1 MASPVLPPPE
11 TATTRR
17 RGAGRELW
25 RALAGRTARLV
36 AGVHRTWRRS
46 LQFRVVTITLV
57 ASSLLVGGF
66 AYLIA
71 DKITGILLENAK
83 TDVRLR
89 LEGGAD
95 YTAKQVLLYRQPQEA
110 QLQQTI
116 EGTVNYLAGGDPQQ
130 TSGVV
135 VAITAEDHPGVIQ
148 TRAAPA
154 IDVGPLI
161 SPELRTAVADG
172 NVASQIGTGR
182 LTGAQ
187 DTKYLAY
194 GSPVPTKFG
203 QIELYYLVPLTRQ
216 DATAAEARATVVG
229 TGAAL
234 VVLLGLLA
242 ALVTRLVVNPV
253 RVAART
259 AQRLSAGL
267 LDQRMVVNG
276 EDDLALLAASFNQM
290 ATNLQRQILRLEEM
304 SRLQRRFTSDVSH
317 ELRTPLTTVRMA
329 ADLIFAER
337 DEFDPAV
344 ARSAELLQA
353 ELDRFEELLTD
364 LLEISRFD
372 AGFAMLDAEPTD
384 LVPIVHRVVERLT
397 GLAERVG
404 VPIELDL
411 PEDEVIAE
419 VDPRRVERVLRN
431 LVGNAVEHGEGQPV
445 LIRLGM
451 DETAVAVTV
460 RDHGVGLKPGEEK
473 LVFNR
478 FWRADPSRARQTG
491 GTGLGLS
498 ISVEDARLH
507 GGWLEAW
514 GAPGQGA
521 QFRLTLP
528 ARAGDRLT
536 TSPLRLVPEDARLP
550 FGGPGDAAPL
560 AIGPGAGGALTIGP
574 ADDTEATRAEV
585 RT

>member
-1 MASPVLPPPE
+1 MW
-11 TATTRR
+11 RR
-17 RGAGRELW
+17 LSGRLA
-25 RALAGRTARLV
+25 RLLAGL
-36 AGVHRTWRRS
+36 HQTWRRS
-46 LQFRVVTITLV
+46 LQVRVVTITLV
-57 ASSLLVGGF
+57 VSSLLVGGF
-66 AYLIA
+66 AFLIA
-71 DKITGILLENAK
+71 DKITSILLDNAK
-83 TDVRLR
+83 TDVRSR
-89 LEGGAD
+89 LTSGAD
-95 YTAKQVLLYRQPQEA
+95 YAAKQFSLYSQPQEA
-110 QLQQTI
+110 QLQETI
-116 EGTVNYLAGGDPQQ
+116 DGTVNYLAGGDPQQ

-135 VAITAEDHPGVIQ
+135 VALTADGAGGMILPRSSPAVDFRPLLSPDL
-148 TRAAPA
+148 RAA
-154 IDVGPLI
+154 
-161 SPELRTAVADG
+161 VAGG
-172 NVASQIGTGR
+172 NVANQIQTGR
-182 LTGAQ
+182 LTGDRA
-187 DTKYLAY
+187 TKYLVY
-194 GSPVPTKFG
+194 GSPVPTRFG
-203 QIELYYLVPLTRQ
+203 QVELYYFVPLTLQ
-216 DATAAEARATVVG
+216 DTTASQARATVVA
-229 TGAAL
+229 TGVAL
-234 VVLLGLLA
+234 VLLLGLLA
-242 ALVTRLVVNPV
+242 ALVTRLVVTPV

-267 LDQRMVVNG
+267 LDQRMAVNG

-337 DEFDPAV
+337 DGFEPAV

-372 AGFAMLDAEPTD
+372 AGFAVLDAEPTD
-384 LVPIVHRVVERLT
+384 VVPVVHRVVDRLS

-404 VPIELDL
+404 VEIELDV
-411 PEDEVIAE
+411 PTAPVIAE
-419 VDPRRVERVLRN
+419 IDPRRVERVLRN
-431 LVGNAVEHGEGQPV
+431 LVGNAVEHGEGRPV
-445 LIRLGM
+445 RITLGI
-451 DETAVAVTV
+451 DDTAVAVTV

-498 ISVEDARLH
+498 ISLEDARLH

-528 ARAGDRLT
+528 ARAGDRLI
-536 TSPLRLVPEDARLP
+536 TSPLRLVPADATLP
-550 FGGPGDAAPL
+550 FGATSTDGLL
-560 AIGPGAGGALTIGP
+560 AIGPASDGVLVVGP
-574 ADDTEATRAEV
+574 AAPAPEQRAEV
-585 RT
+585 AS

>member
-1 MASPVLPPPE
+1 MVTSPTPHADPAVS
-11 TATTRR
+11 RR
-17 RGAGRELW
+17 RHAGRELC
-25 RALAGRTARLV
+25 RAVVGRSARLV
-36 AGVHRTWRRS
+36 AGLHQTWRRS
-46 LQFRVVTITLV
+46 LQVRVVTITLV

-66 AYLIA
+66 AYVIA
-71 DKITGILLENAK
+71 NKITDILLTNAV
-83 TDVRLR
+83 TDTRLR
-89 LEGGAD
+89 ITSGAD
-95 YTAKQVLLYRQPQEA
+95 YAAKQVYLFSQPQEA
-110 QLQQTI
+110 QLQDTI

-135 VAITAEDHPGVIQ
+135 VAITADNYTDIIE
-148 TRAAPA
+148 TRSSPVL
-154 IDVGPLI
+154 DVRPLI
-161 SPELRTAVADG
+161 SRELRASVADG
-172 NVASQIGTGR
+172 NVAWQIRTGR
-182 LTGAQ
+182 LTGERA
-187 DTKYLAY
+187 KYLVY
-194 GSPVPTKFG
+194 GSPVPTRFG
-203 QIELYYLVPLTRQ
+203 QVELYYFVPLSRQ
-216 DATAAEARATVVG
+216 DATAADARATVVA
-229 TGAAL
+229 TGVAL
-234 VVLLGLLA
+234 VLLLGLLA
-242 ALVTRLVVNPV
+242 ALVTRLVVTPV

-337 DEFDPAV
+337 DDFDPAV

-384 LVPIVHRVVERLT
+384 LVPVVHRVADRLA

-404 VPIELDL
+404 VAIELDV
-411 PEDEVIAE
+411 PATSVIAE

-431 LVGNAVEHGEGQPV
+431 LVGNAVEHGEGKPV
-445 LIRLGM
+445 RITLGV
-451 DETAVAVTV
+451 DDTAVAVTV

-498 ISVEDARLH
+498 ISLEDARLH

-536 TSPLRLVPEDARLP
+536 TSPLRLVPADAALP
-550 FGGPGDAAPL
+550 FGGPRAGGLL
-560 AIGPGAGGALTIGP
+560 AIGPGPGGALAVGP
-574 ADDTEATRAEV
+574 AGAGEKAEARS
-585 RT
+585 

>member
-1 MASPVLPPPE
+1 MTTSPTSSLPP
-11 TATTRR
+11 AASRR
-17 RGAGRELW
+17 PHAAWELW
-25 RALAGRTARLV
+25 RALAARVARLA
-36 AGVHRTWRRS
+36 AGLRQTWRRS
-46 LQFRVVTITLV
+46 LQVRVVTITLV
-57 ASSLLVGGF
+57 TSSLLVGGF

-71 DKITGILLENAK
+71 DKITSILLENAE

-89 LEGGAD
+89 LDSGSD
-95 YTAKQVLLYRQPQEA
+95 YAAKQLGLFSQPQEA
-110 QLQQTI
+110 QLQDTI
-116 EGTVNYLAGGDPQQ
+116 DGTVNYLAGGDPQQ

-135 VAITAEDHPGVIQ
+135 VGIVSDNHTGIEPRFSPDVEVGTLISREL
-148 TRAAPA
+148 RAA
-154 IDVGPLI
+154 
-161 SPELRTAVADG
+161 VAGG
-172 NVASQIGTGR
+172 NIASQIRTGR
-182 LTGAQ
+182 FA
-187 DTKYLAY
+187 DHPTKYLVY
-194 GSPVPTKFG
+194 GSPVPTRFG
-203 QIELYYLVPLTRQ
+203 QVELYYLMPLARQ
-216 DATAAEARATVVG
+216 DATAADARATVVA

-234 VVLLGLLA
+234 VLLLGLLA
-242 ALVTRLVVNPV
+242 ALVTRLVVTPV

-267 LDQRMVVNG
+267 LDQRMAVNG

-337 DEFDPAV
+337 DGFDPAV

-384 LVPIVHRVVERLT
+384 LVPVVHRVADRLA

-404 VPIELDL
+404 VTIDLDV
-411 PEDEVIAE
+411 PDAPVIAE
-419 VDPRRVERVLRN
+419 IDPRRVERVLRN
-431 LVGNAVEHGEGQPV
+431 LVGNAVEHGEGRPV
-445 LIRLGM
+445 LITLGQ
-451 DETAVAVTV
+451 DDRAVAVTV
-460 RDHGVGLKPGEEK
+460 RDRGVGLKPGEEK

-498 ISVEDARLH
+498 ISLEDARLH

-514 GAPGQGA
+514 GATGQGA

-528 ARAGDRLT
+528 NRAGDRLT
-536 TSPLRLVPEDARLP
+536 TSPLRLVPADAALP
-550 FGGPGDAAPL
+550 FGGPRDGGLL
-560 AIGPGAGGALTIGP
+560 AIGPGPGGALAIGP
-574 ADDTEATRAEV
+574 APADDRAEV
-585 RT
+585 VS

>member
-1 MASPVLPPPE
+1 MTSAPDPTPE
-11 TATTRR
+11 HTAGWRPAAR
-17 RGAGRELW
+17 ALW
-25 RALAGRTARLV
+25 RVLVGRALRVTAGLRQ
-36 AGVHRTWRRS
+36 TWRRS
-46 LQFRVVTITLV
+46 LQVRVVTITLV
-57 ASSLLVGGF
+57 VSSLLVGGF

-71 DKITGILLENAK
+71 DKITNILLDNAE
-83 TDVRLR
+83 TDVLLRLR
-89 LEGGAD
+89 NGSD
-95 YTAKQVLLYRQPQEA
+95 YSAKQFFLYSQPQEA
-110 QLQQTI
+110 QLQDTI

-135 VAITAEDHPGVIQ
+135 VAITADNYAGIIE
-148 TRAAPA
+148 TRTSPA
-154 IDVGPLI
+154 MDVRPLV
-161 SPELRTAVADG
+161 SRELRAAVADG
-172 NVASQIGTGR
+172 KVAHQIRTGR
-182 LTGAQ
+182 LTGER
-187 DTKYLAY
+187 TKYLVY
-194 GSPVPTKFG
+194 GSPVPTRFG
-203 QIELYYLVPLTRQ
+203 QLELYYLVPLNRQ
-216 DATAAEARATVVG
+216 DATAADARSTVLATGV
-229 TGAAL
+229 AL
-234 VVLLGLLA
+234 VLLLGLLA
-242 ALVTRLVVNPV
+242 ALVTRLVVTPV

-337 DEFDPAV
+337 DGFDPAV

-372 AGFAMLDAEPTD
+372 AGFAMLDSEPTD
-384 LVPIVHRVVERLT
+384 LVPVVHRVADRLA

-404 VPIELDL
+404 VRIELVV
-411 PEDEVIAE
+411 PTTPVIAE

-431 LVGNAVEHGEGQPV
+431 LVGNAVEHGEAKPV
-445 LIRLGM
+445 VITLGV
-451 DETAVAVTV
+451 DRTAVAVTV

-498 ISVEDARLH
+498 ISLEDARLH

-528 ARAGDRLT
+528 VRSGDRLT
-536 TSPLRLVPEDARLP
+536 TSPLRLVPADATLP
-550 FGGPGDAAPL
+550 FGGPRDGDLLAIGPAGGGVL
-560 AIGPGAGGALTIGP
+560 AIGPGSAGT
-574 ADDTEATRAEV
+574 DERAQA
-585 RT
+585 RS

>member
-1 MASPVLPPPE
+1 M
-11 TATTRR
+11 
-17 RGAGRELW
+17 AGRVLG
-25 RALAGRTARLV
+25 LA
-36 AGVHRTWRRS
+36 AGLHQTWRRS
-46 LQFRVVTITLV
+46 LQVRVVTITLV
-57 ASSLLVGGF
+57 ISSLLVGGF

-71 DKITGILLENAK
+71 NKITDILVENAK
-83 TDVRLR
+83 ADTLLRLR
-89 LEGGAD
+89 SGSD
-95 YTAKQVLLYRQPQEA
+95 YSAKQFYLYSQPQEA
-110 QLQQTI
+110 QLQDTI

-135 VAITAEDHPGVIQ
+135 VAITADSYAGIIDTRTSPATDVRPLVSREL
-148 TRAAPA
+148 RAA
-154 IDVGPLI
+154 
-161 SPELRTAVADG
+161 VAEG
-172 NVASQIGTGR
+172 KVAHQIRTGR
-182 LTGAQ
+182 LG
-187 DTKYLAY
+187 DERTKYLVY
-194 GSPVPTKFG
+194 GSPVPTRFG
-203 QIELYYLVPLTRQ
+203 QLELYYLVPLSRQ
-216 DATAAEARATVVG
+216 DATAADARATVLA
-229 TGAAL
+229 TGLAL
-234 VVLLGLLA
+234 VLLLGLLA
-242 ALVTRLVVNPV
+242 ALVTRLVVTPV

-267 LDQRMVVNG
+267 LDQRMEVNG

-372 AGFAMLDAEPTD
+372 AGFAMLDSEPTD
-384 LVPIVHRVVERLT
+384 LVPVVHRVADRLA
-397 GLAERVG
+397 GLAERAG
-404 VPIELDL
+404 VAIELDV
-411 PEDEVIAE
+411 PSTPVIAE

-431 LVGNAVEHGEGQPV
+431 LVGNAVEHGEAKPV
-445 LIRLGM
+445 LITLGV
-451 DETAVAVTV
+451 DRTAVAITV

-498 ISVEDARLH
+498 ISLEDARLH

-536 TSPLRLVPEDARLP
+536 TSPLRLVPADAALP
-550 FGGPGDAAPL
+550 FGGPRDGEVLAIGPAGGGAL
-560 AIGPGAGGALTIGP
+560 AIGPGP
-574 ADDTEATRAEV
+574 AADGEDRAEV
-585 RT
+585 RS

>member
-1 MASPVLPPPE
+1 MTSAPDPTPE
-11 TATTRR
+11 HTAGWRPAAR
-17 RGAGRELW
+17 AVW
-25 RALAGRTARLV
+25 RALLGRCLRVTAGLRQ
-36 AGVHRTWRRS
+36 TWRRS
-46 LQFRVVTITLV
+46 LQVRVVTITLV
-57 ASSLLVGGF
+57 VSSLLVGGF

-71 DKITGILLENAK
+71 DKITSILLENAE
-83 TDVRLR
+83 TDVLLRLR
-89 LEGGAD
+89 NGSD
-95 YTAKQVLLYRQPQEA
+95 YSAKQFNLYSQPQEA
-110 QLQQTI
+110 QLQDTV

-135 VAITAEDHPGVIQ
+135 VAITADNYAGIIE
-148 TRAAPA
+148 TRTSPA
-154 IDVGPLI
+154 MDVRPLV
-161 SPELRTAVADG
+161 SRELRAAVADG
-172 NVASQIGTGR
+172 KVAHQIRTGQ
-182 LTGAQ
+182 LTGER
-187 DTKYLAY
+187 TKYLVY
-194 GSPVPTKFG
+194 GSPVPTRFG
-203 QIELYYLVPLTRQ
+203 QLELYYLVPLNRQ
-216 DATAAEARATVVG
+216 DATAADARATVLA
-229 TGAAL
+229 TGVAL
-234 VVLLGLLA
+234 VLLLGLLA
-242 ALVTRLVVNPV
+242 ALVTRLVVTPV

-372 AGFAMLDAEPTD
+372 AGFAMLDSEPTD
-384 LVPIVHRVVERLT
+384 LVPVVHRVADRLA

-404 VPIELDL
+404 VTIELAV
-411 PEDEVIAE
+411 PASPVIAE

-431 LVGNAVEHGEGQPV
+431 LVGNAVEHGEAKPV
-445 LIRLGM
+445 VITLGV
-451 DETAVAVTV
+451 DQTAVAVTV

-498 ISVEDARLH
+498 ISLEDARLH

-528 ARAGDRLT
+528 VRSGDRLT
-536 TSPLRLVPEDARLP
+536 TSPLRLVPADATLP
-550 FGGPGDAAPL
+550 FGGPRDGDLLAIGPADGGVL
-560 AIGPGAGGALTIGP
+560 AIGPGP
-574 ADDTEATRAEV
+574 AAVPDERAEV
-585 RT
+585 RS

>member
-1 MASPVLPPPE
+1 MVTTPLPDPP
-11 TATTRR
+11 TAPRR
-17 RGAGRELW
+17 PSAAWALW
-25 RALAGRTARLV
+25 RVLAGRSARFA
-36 AGVHRTWRRS
+36 AGVHQAWRRS
-46 LQFRVVTITLV
+46 LQVRVVTITLV

-71 DKITGILLENAK
+71 DKITNILLENAE
-83 TDVRLR
+83 TDVRAR
-89 LEGGAD
+89 LSNGSEYA
-95 YTAKQVLLYRQPQEA
+95 AKQFNLYSQPQEA
-110 QLQQTI
+110 QLQDTI
-116 EGTVNYLAGGDPQQ
+116 DGTVNYLAGGDPAQ

-135 VAITAEDHPGVIQ
+135 VAITADNFAEFIEPRTSPDVPVRPVIGDEL
-148 TRAAPA
+148 RAAVSSGKVA
-154 IDVGPLI
+154 HQI
-161 SPELRTAVADG
+161 RT
-172 NVASQIGTGR
+172 GTLGGER
-182 LTGAQ
+182 
-187 DTKYLAY
+187 TKYLVY
-194 GSPVPTKFG
+194 GSPVPTRFG
-203 QIELYYLVPLTRQ
+203 QVELYYLVPLARQ
-216 DATAAEARATVVG
+216 DSTAADARATVVA
-229 TGAAL
+229 TGVAL
-234 VVLLGLLA
+234 VLLLGLLA
-242 ALVTRLVVNPV
+242 ALVTRLVVTPV

-267 LDQRMVVNG
+267 LDQRMVVSG

-372 AGFAMLDAEPTD
+372 AGFAVLDSEPTD
-384 LVPIVHRVVERLT
+384 LVPVVHRVTERLA

-404 VPIELDL
+404 VTIELEL
-411 PEDEVIAE
+411 PDTPVIAE

-431 LVGNAVEHGEGQPV
+431 LVGNAVEHGEAKPV
-445 LIRLGM
+445 RITLGM
-451 DETAVAVTV
+451 DQSAVAITV

-498 ISVEDARLH
+498 ISLEDARLH

-536 TSPLRLVPEDARLP
+536 TSPLRLVPADATLP
-550 FGGPGDAAPL
+550 FGGPRDGGLL
-560 AIGPGAGGALTIGP
+560 AIGPGSGAGALAIGP
-574 ADDTEATRAEV
+574 ADTDRAEV
-585 RT
+585 AR